1 MTERKKAAT
10 YSPMGKLCT
19 DYEPFSGTSPFPG
32 YQGFHCHDFFEFIVF
47 FSGAPYHSL
56 GGQISPLSSCTL
68 VIIPPFHM
76 HGLIGSQADTPYE
89 RAWLYITPAMI
100 QKTTGGTPDL
110 NHYFKKCVQTERAY
124 FAIGVEDGNRLR
136 AIIEDIRDHLDDKSE
151 IGKWQNYLRVA
162 QFLSNVYDLTQTS
175 DASYKPVVLN
185 ESIHAILSYI
195 NEHYREP
202 ISVQELSRQFGISA
216 SYMTREFTAYTGR
229 SVYDYVIYRR
239 ILCAK
244 ELICA
249 GKPFTEVAFA
259 CGFNDYSCFLRAFQK
274 FTGQSPSTYKKYIK
288 SIENIT

>member
-1 MTERKKAAT
+1 MAAKKDSSA

-32 YQGFHCHDFFEFIVF
+32 YHGLHCHDFYEFFVY
-47 FSGAPYHSL
+47 FSGAPYHSI
-56 GGQISPLSSCTL
+56 GGQISPLTSCTL

-76 HGLIGSQADTPYE
+76 HGLVGTQADTPYE

-100 QKTTGGTPDL
+100 QKASMGIPDL
-110 NHYFKKCVQTERAY
+110 NQYFRKCVSTGRAY
-124 FAIGVEDGNRLR
+124 FTIPQQQADKLR
-136 AIIEDIRDHLDDKSE
+136 AIILDIREYMGDQSE
-151 IGKWQNYLRVA
+151 IGRWQNYLRVA
-162 QFLSNVYDLTQTS
+162 HFLSDVYNLTQTS
-175 DASYKPVVLN
+175 DTSYKPVVLN
-185 ESIHAILSYI
+185 QSIQAILSYI
-195 NEHYREP
+195 NDHYNEP
-202 ISVQELSRQFGISA
+202 ISVPELSRQFGIST

-229 SVYDYVIYRR
+229 SVYDYVLYRR

-249 GKPFTEVAFA
+249 GKPFTEIAFE

-274 FTGQSPSTYKKYIK
+274 LTGQSPSAYKKYII